1 MFFEL
6 KLVHSVAGF
15 FLRRKRTQWLI
26 TRTRGVP
33 ETSARTM
40 SGPRPDISGYPE
52 LSGPGP
58 DNSGYPEISG
68 PYQVP
73 VLIFPDTRNYQ
84 DRGPDNSGYPE
95 ISGPYQVLSGPDP
108 DSSGYPELS
117 GLVQE
122 ISGRHQDRFLVQ
134 ESIRTPSG
142 RIRTRS

>member
-1 MFFEL
+1 MRTLGTCCRADVFEL

-26 TRTRGVP
+26 T
-33 ETSARTM
+33 RTM